1 MKKEIILS
9 VMIWIIVSLVLSMLK
24 KVRLTLEYLLV
35 YIGVMGVIELFWI
48 ILKKR
53 KLASKK

>member
-9 VMIWIIVSLVLSMLK
+9 VMIWIIVSLVLSLLK
-24 KVRLTLEYLLV
+24 IVRLTLEYLLV